1 MKLSEIK
8 CADCGNRLFA
18 VADNGYFSFD
28 TIDEGEE
35 IIVQAIFRCLDCG
48 SDDNGDE

>member
-8 CADCGNRLFA
+8 CVDCGYGILLETNDA
-18 VADNGYFSFD
+18 YFSFD
-28 TIDEGEE
+28 TIDEGTEVS
-35 IIVQAIFRCLDCG
+35 VQAIFRCLDCG